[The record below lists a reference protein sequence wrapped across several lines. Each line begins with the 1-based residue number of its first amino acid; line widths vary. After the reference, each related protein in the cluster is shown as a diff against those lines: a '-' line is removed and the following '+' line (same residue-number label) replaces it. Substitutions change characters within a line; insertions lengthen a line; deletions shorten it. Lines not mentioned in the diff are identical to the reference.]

1 MNDAFASD
9 KKLGIMEG
17 ASLVVEA
24 DGLRADFAMC
34 LRSIAGPDAALPAS
48 ESAGAVAS
56 NSPGCEALVQNFL
69 ARAKRLHSAFAREAT
84 HGEEAEHSVASLRD
98 EVDALR
104 QELEAKE
111 SLLAAHR
118 ANVVRWKSECA
129 SVQGLCSQ
137 ADVEP

>member
-1 MNDAFASD
+1 
-9 KKLGIMEG
+9 MEG
-17 ASLVVEA
+17 ASLVAEA
-24 DGLRADFAMC
+24 DGLRADFAAC
-34 LRSIAGPDAALPAS
+34 LRSIAGPDATPSAS
-48 ESAGAVAS
+48 ESPGAVAA

-69 ARAKRLHSAFAREAT
+69 ARAKRLHSAFAHEAMPSE
-84 HGEEAEHSVASLRD
+84 GAERSVASLRD
-98 EVDALR
+98 EVEALR